1 MLEAPRG
8 KGENNNNNNVK
19 DVIYVEALIIIKV
32 AMIKING
39 LAGS

>member
-1 MLEAPRG
+1 MLEATRG
-8 KGENNNNNNVK
+8 GGKKKPNLK

-39 LAGS
+39 LADS